1 MLTAGET
8 VNVRKN
14 GFDLVFLVKEIIAK
28 RVSAVLAAPC
38 YDNLTTEEE
47 LNKYKNWYIG
57 KAAAERREQG
67 AGRPTKRE
75 RRELEDYKEMQF
87 YMEQDFDED

>member
-1 MLTAGET
+1 MVTVGET
-8 VNVRKN
+8 INVRKN
-14 GFDLVFLVKEIIAK
+14 GFDLIFLVKEIIAK
-28 RVSAVLAAPC
+28 RVSASLAAPC
-38 YDNLTTEEE
+38 YENQTSEDE

-57 KAAAERREQG
+57 KAASERREQG

-87 YMEQDFDED
+87 YIEQDFDKE